1 VLKNLSLLDSTEIF
15 LRFFLP
21 QLKKIALS
29 AIFEDEGGKRPE
41 KIFEDKELKFFN
53 TAYLVN

>member
-1 VLKNLSLLDSTEIF
+1 MEIF

-29 AIFEDEGGKRPE
+29 AIFKDGKGKRSE
-41 KIFEDKELKFFN
+41 KIIEDKELKFFN
-53 TAYLVN
+53 TAF